1 VVQTAAKL
9 VLEPIFEADF
19 EDSAYGYRPGRSARG
34 AVEEVHRL
42 LCEGYTEVV
51 DADLSSYFDTIPHHE
66 LMQSVARR
74 VVDREMLKLIK
85 MWLKTPVEETDENG
99 RRRMLGGKKSK
110 RGTPQGGVLS
120 PLLANIYMHRF
131 LRAWRERGKG
141 QEYEARIVNYA
152 DDFVILSRGRARA
165 ALEWTRWA
173 MDHLGLSLNE
183 TKTCLKNAREDDF
196 DFLGYTFGLER
207 YRKDGH
213 TYLAA
218 KPSKKS
224 VQRLKQRVRAV
235 LKPGNQGA
243 WPEVRDQLNRILRG
257 WANYFDYGTRLMAY
271 RAADN
276 YVYERARHFLTR
288 RRKAPG
294 RGTRRFSAKV
304 VFDELGV
311 Q

>member
-1 VVQTAAKL
+1 VEASAA
-9 VLEPIFEADF
+9 
-19 EDSAYGYRPGRSARG
+19 
-34 AVEEVHRL
+34 
-42 LCEGYTEVV
+42 
-51 DADLSSYFDTIPHHE
+51 
-66 LMQSVARR
+66 Q
-74 VVDREMLKLIK
+74 
-85 MWLKTPVEETDENG
+85 
-99 RRRMLGGKKSK
+99 
-110 RGTPQGGVLS
+110 RGTPQGGVHQPAARQHLHA
-120 PLLANIYMHRF
+120 PLPPGVA
-131 LRAWRERGKG
+131 ERGKG

-173 MDHLGLSLNE
+173 MGHLGLSLNE
-183 TKTCLKNAREDDF
+183 TKTCLRDAREDGF
-196 DFLGYTFGLER
+196 DFLGYTFGVER

-235 LKPGNQGA
+235 LRPGNQGA

-288 RRKAPG
+288 RH
-294 RGTRRFSAKV
+294 KV
-304 VFDELGV
+304 TWARYPAVLGQSVFDELGV
-311 Q
+311 QRLRPLHVGPTA